1 MTPEIIISAFGLPM
15 AARVDKRV
23 PKKLLLESAAPSATD
38 KRLINERI
46 DGIQWLAALKPT
58 TCGVPASVEQGQ
70 GYLEIAVIQLTLRTS
85 AKQTRLVELVH
96 RAIPYPVVLIA
107 QQAEALS
114 LSLAHKRQALNEP
127 DKVVL
132 DGEVVTA
139 PLQVASANAVEAF
152 LLAMDLTRQPRT
164 SLFLLYQGWM
174 DTLVALQASAISGTF
189 QPLDSAEGAANRRVA
204 LHACIALQER
214 IAALRSAA
222 SKASQIA
229 RQVELNIELRRLQD
243 ELVVA
248 RSRL

>member
-1 MTPEIIISAFGLPM
+1 MTPEILISALALPQ

-38 KRLINERI
+38 KRLINEGI

-58 TCGVPASVEQGQ
+58 TCGVPTSVGQGQ

-85 AKQTRLVELVH
+85 AKQARLVELVH

-139 PLQVASANAVEAF
+139 PLQPASANAVEAF
-152 LLAMDLTRQPRT
+152 LLAMELTRQPRT

-174 DTLVALQASAISGTF
+174 DTLVALQASAISGAF
-189 QPLDSAEGAANRRVA
+189 QTLDSAEGAANRRVA
-204 LHACIALQER
+204 LHTCIALQER

>member
-1 MTPEIIISAFGLPM
+1 MTPEIIISTLALPQ

-38 KRLINERI
+38 KRLINEGI
-46 DGIQWLAALKPT
+46 EGIQWLAALKPT
-58 TCGVPASVEQGQ
+58 TCGVPAAAEQGR

-85 AKQTRLVELVH
+85 ARQVRLVELLH
-96 RAIPYPVVLIA
+96 RAIPYPVVLIV
-107 QQAEALS
+107 QQAEALF

-139 PLQVASANAVEAF
+139 PLQLASANAAEAF
-152 LLAMDLTRQPRT
+152 LLTMDLTRQPRT

-189 QPLDSAEGAANRRVA
+189 QPLDSPEGAANRRVA

-243 ELVVA
+243 ELAVA

>member
-1 MTPEIIISAFGLPM
+1 MTPEIIISALALPQ

-38 KRLINERI
+38 KRLINEGI
-46 DGIQWLAALKPT
+46 EGIQWLAALKPT
-58 TCGVPASVEQGQ
+58 TCGVPASAERGRE
-70 GYLEIAVIQLTLRTS
+70 YLEIAVIQLTLRTS
-85 AKQTRLVELVH
+85 ARQVRLIELVH

-127 DKVVL
+127 DKVVI

-139 PLQVASANAVEAF
+139 PLQFAFANAAEAF

-174 DTLVALQASAISGTF
+174 DTVVALQASAISGTF
-189 QPLDSAEGAANRRVA
+189 QPLDSVEGAANRRVA

-243 ELVVA
+243 ELAVA